1 MPRALRTAFI
11 LVVVTVLPLL
21 VVGDAV
27 AGGGF
32 FPSIPPNFVL
42 TSSREVTA
50 EIVLDPNGPIG
61 TPDTPTGGF
70 GAITITRKKAT
81 ATAVFA
87 VPSPFSSLG
96 DLVYG
101 CNLLRTKERF
111 VELSPGQP
119 GLPLGG
125 PGTAGNWLPTE
136 TTISLFEQLGVTLQQ
151 SGTIVMIPGIAGV
164 ISQRCAPFPASYPNL
179 SAKSGTTSDTQWQAG
194 FLILDVTIGFWAA
207 PGTPTPR

>member
-1 MPRALRTAFI
+1 MSRTLRTAFM
-11 LVVVTVLPLL
+11 LVIVMVLPPL
-21 VVGDAV
+21 VVGDAI

-32 FPSIPPNFVL
+32 FPSIPPGFVL
-42 TSSREVTA
+42 TNSKEVSA

-61 TPDTPTGGF
+61 APSTATGGF
-70 GAITITRKKAT
+70 GTITITQKKSS

-87 VPSPFSSLG
+87 VVPFSSLG

-101 CNLLRTKERF
+101 CNLLRTNGRF

-125 PGTAGNWLPTE
+125 PGTAGNWLPTA
-136 TTISLFEQLGVTLQQ
+136 TTISLFSQLGITLQ
-151 SGTIVMIPGIAGV
+151 SGNTIIMIPGITGV
-164 ISQRCAPFPASYPNL
+164 LSQRCAPFPSTYPNL
-179 SAKSGTTSDTQWQAG
+179 SFKSGGTPDTLWTAG

-207 PGTPTPR
+207 PGTATPK